1 MGPLMPPLPPSALR
15 PDSPVLPEADDSLWP
30 MPPAS
35 TSRSQVADVPSA
47 APAQPSQ
54 PSQPVQATA
63 PCLGTQPDRKSE
75 STLEAPSSETHSSAS
90 AARVMPVTEDSMPR
104 MPAMPAAMPELVTP
118 TPAVGMQASM
128 SDQGLPKEAPAPA
141 TRPVDMPEPEPRS
154 EPVDQPSPA
163 AQAAQAAGG
172 KPAEPA
178 APLLAMARPEPEQGL
193 GAAAVCQGQDVSV
206 TATSSFSEPSLS
218 PSGALPAAERSSSR
232 GGPSVQFAEGCED
245 TPRAVPSASRS
256 GSRPTVTH
264 LRSELERLQKEME
277 ALRLQP
283 TSTSSP
289 DTAMR
294 EEELRLLR
302 EQLEETERENQAL
315 RAKQAEDP
323 GPAPKRRGRK
333 SLRKTMDLTAHRRI
347 SWQDLPEGERLP
359 SEESDVDDDDDL
371 EELLDLSAH
380 RDP

>member
-1 MGPLMPPLPPSALR
+1 
-15 PDSPVLPEADDSLWP
+15 
-30 MPPAS
+30 
-35 TSRSQVADVPSA
+35 
-47 APAQPSQ
+47 
-54 PSQPVQATA
+54 
-63 PCLGTQPDRKSE
+63 
-75 STLEAPSSETHSSAS
+75 
-90 AARVMPVTEDSMPR
+90 MPVTEDSMPR
-104 MPAMPAAMPELVTP
+104 MPAMPAAMPEPVAAPP
-118 TPAVGMQASM
+118 TQAVGMQAPM
-128 SDQGLPKEAPAPA
+128 SDQGLPKEAPAS
-141 TRPVDMPEPEPRS
+141 TRPDMPEPHS
-154 EPVDQPSPA
+154 ESVPA
-163 AQAAQAAGG
+163 AQAGGG
-172 KPAEPA
+172 KPA
-178 APLLAMARPEPEQGL
+178 PLVAMPEPGL
-193 GAAAVCQGQDVSV
+193 GAAAAGQGQAMSV
-206 TATSSFSEPSLS
+206 AAVPEAQGAGSFSEPGLS
-218 PSGALPAAERSSSR
+218 PSGALPAAELGRSSSR

-245 TPRAVPSASRS
+245 PQRAVPTASRS

-283 TSTSSP
+283 TATSSP

-323 GPAPKRRGRK
+323 GPAPRRRGRK
-333 SLRKTMDLTAHRRI
+333 SLKKTMDLTAHRRI